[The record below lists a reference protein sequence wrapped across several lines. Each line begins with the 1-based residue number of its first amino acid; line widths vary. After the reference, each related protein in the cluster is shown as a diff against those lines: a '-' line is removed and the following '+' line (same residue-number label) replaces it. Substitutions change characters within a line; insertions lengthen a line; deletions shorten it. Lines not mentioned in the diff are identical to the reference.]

1 MMAWF
6 LDMAVLY
13 NSITDDEESDEDSSA
28 ARF

>member
-1 MMAWF
+1 MAWF